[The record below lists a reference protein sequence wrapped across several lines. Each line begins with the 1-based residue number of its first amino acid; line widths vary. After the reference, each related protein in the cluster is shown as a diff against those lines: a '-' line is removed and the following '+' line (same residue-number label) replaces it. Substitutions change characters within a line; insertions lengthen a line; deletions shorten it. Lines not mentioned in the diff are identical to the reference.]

1 MPPDGELTGIVADHN
16 RLAQKTMR
24 LNAAPERA
32 LSGDL
37 HRVWGDP
44 QSTDAKAVEMRLPG
58 GLIDKSRLPMGSQL
72 SDDRPGEGPT
82 SHIVDGGVVE
92 HIIGV
97 PGTQQVKKVQ
107 PALAASCAEPGEA
120 AVADLR
126 AEAVVAGVP
135 GTGVVDGDPCRPL
148 QASTQHIAALGEE
161 VVLSIDQQAHHLTL
175 RDAEPDGA

>member
-1 MPPDGELTGIVADHN
+1 
-16 RLAQKTMR
+16 MR

-44 QSTDAKAVEMRLPG
+44 QSADAKAIEMRLPG
-58 GLIDKSRLPMGSQL
+58 GLIDKPRLSMGRQL
-72 SDDRPGEGPT
+72 TDDRPGERPAA
-82 SHIVDGGVVE
+82 HIVDGGLVD

-97 PGTQQVKKVQ
+97 PGTQQVKEVQ

-120 AVADLR
+120 VVADLR
-126 AEAVVAGVP
+126 AEAVVPGVP
-135 GTGVVDGDPCRPL
+135 RTGVVNGDPCRPL
-148 QASTQHIAALGEE
+148 QAGTQHIAALGEKA
-161 VVLSIDQQAHHLTL
+161 VLSIDQQTHHLTL